1 MKTRPTTGGR
11 HLRNPKSG
19 KLVQVAASVPKADA
33 PPPAETTPGAEAAA
47 TETSGGK
54 AGKRT

>member
-11 HLRNPKSG
+11 HQRNPKSG
-19 KLVQVAASVPKADA
+19 KLVKVAASVPQADA
-33 PPPAETTPGAEAAA
+33 PPPAETTPGDEVAP